1 MSHAMPGVRPVVPH
15 FSSGPCAKRPGWSLS
30 ALTDAVLGRS
40 HRSKIGR
47 AKLKRAID
55 LTREVLE
62 VPADYRIGIVPASD
76 PGAVEMAVWSML
88 GARPVTM
95 LAWESFGEGWVSDV
109 TKELKLENV
118 TVLKAA
124 YGELPDLAKVDPASD
139 VVFTWNGTTSGVR
152 VPNADWIAA
161 DRAGLSICDATS
173 ACFAQR
179 LDWPKLDV
187 VTFSWQK
194 ALGGEAAHGMLILSP
209 RAVERLESYTP
220 PRPLPKIFRLTKG
233 GKLNQ
238 GIFEG
243 ETINT
248 PSMLCVEDYLDT
260 LAWAKSIGG
269 LEALM
274 ARADA
279 NAKVIADWVAST
291 PWIEFLARD
300 PALRSNTSVC
310 LKVVDP
316 SVAKLSAEAQAA
328 FVKRIAAALEKE
340 GVAFDIDAYRDA
352 PPGLRIWCGSPGERA
367 DVGGVPV
374 GLDGAFAE
382 TKAALRK
389 AVCCSNRLYWSC
401 ATQAMPAF
409 ASDDSHKGRSSPC
422 RPRFSSPMRFLPPP
436 CRSSGIAGSRSTS
449 SRSLAPTR
457 RSSPS

>member
-1 MSHAMPGVRPVVPH
+1 MTDAMPAVRPAIPH

-40 HRSKIGR
+40 HRSKIGK

-76 PGAVEMAVWSML
+76 TGAVEMALWSML
-88 GARPVTM
+88 GARPVTL

-118 TVLKAA
+118 TLLKAG

-173 ACFAQR
+173 ACFAQA
-179 LDWPKLDV
+179 LDWLKLDV

-194 ALGGEAAHGMLILSP
+194 ALGGEAAHGVLILSP
-209 RAVERLESYTP
+209 HAVERLESYTP
-220 PRPLPKIFRLTKG
+220 PWPLPKIFRLTKG
-233 GKLNQ
+233 NKLNQ

-269 LEALM
+269 LKALM

-279 NAKVIADWVAST
+279 NAQVIADWVAST
-291 PWIEFLARD
+291 PWIDFLAED
-300 PALRSNTSVC
+300 PAIRSNTSVC

-316 SVAKLSAEAQAA
+316 SVVKLPAEAQAG
-328 FVKRIAAALEKE
+328 FVKTIAAALDRE
-340 GVAFDIDAYRDA
+340 GVAYDIDAYRDA
-352 PPGLRIWCGSPGERA
+352 PPGLRVWCGSTVERA
-367 DVGGVPV
+367 DVEALTLW
-374 GLDGAFAE
+374 LDWAFAKSKE
-382 TKAALRK
+382 ALRK
-389 AVCCSNRLYWSC
+389 A
-401 ATQAMPAF
+401 A
-409 ASDDSHKGRSSPC
+409 
-422 RPRFSSPMRFLPPP
+422 
-436 CRSSGIAGSRSTS
+436 
-449 SRSLAPTR
+449 
-457 RSSPS
+457 